1 MNRRE
6 WLAASLGVA
15 TLPEILAAQQHAR
28 EAVKSGRQPTFFDAQ
43 GALDVE
49 SLTAEIIPTTTTP
62 GAKEAGVVHFID
74 RALTTFDKGNQLAY
88 REGLTDINS
97 KRAQMFPGS
106 TTCATLTPDQRI
118 ALLKSIESTPF
129 FQLLRAHT
137 ILGFLADPIY
147 GGNPAGG
154 YKTMGFEPAHTY
166 KPPFGWYDDKA
177 NGGEN

>member
-1 MNRRE
+1 LNRRE
-6 WLAASLGVA
+6 WFAASLGVA

-43 GALDVE
+43 AALDVE
-49 SLTAEIIPTTTTP
+49 ALTAEIIPTTTTP

-74 RALTTFDKGNQLAY
+74 LALTSFDKGNQPAY
-88 REGLTDINS
+88 SEGLAEIDL
-97 KRAQMFPGS
+97 KRARMFPGS
-106 TTCATLTPDQRI
+106 VTCAALSSPQRI

-137 ILGFLADPIY
+137 IVGFLADPIY

-154 YKTMGFEPAHTY
+154 YKTMGFEPAHIY

>member
-6 WLAASLGVA
+6 WIAASLGVA
-15 TLPEILAAQQHAR
+15 VLQEVLEAQQHAR
-28 EAVKSGRQPTFFDAQ
+28 EAVKSGRLPVFFDSET
-43 GALDVE
+43 ALDVVA
-49 SLTAEIIPTTTTP
+49 LTAEIIPTTNTP

-74 RALTTFDKGNQLAY
+74 RALTTFDEENQAVYRDGLA
-88 REGLTDINS
+88 DINA
-97 KRAQMFPGS
+97 KRARMFPGS
-106 TTCATLTPDQRI
+106 ANCAALTPEQRI

-129 FQLLRAHT
+129 FQLLRTHT

-154 YKTMGFEPAHTY
+154 YKTMGFEPAHMY

-177 NGGEN
+177 NGGGN